1 MRRGQLE
8 NGFEFEINE
17 EALDDMELLDDMA
30 EAEGGNPFSLS
41 KVMLKV
47 LGKEQRDR
55 LYDHLRTESGR
66 VPIEAAT
73 TALADIMN
81 AAGEEGKN

>member
-1 MRRGQLE
+1 MRTGTLE
-8 NGFEFEINE
+8 NGFNFAIDE
-17 EALDDMELLDDMA
+17 EAMDDMELLDAMA
-30 EAEGGNPFSLS
+30 EAEEGDALKAS

-55 LYDHLRTESGR
+55 LYEHLRNESGR
-66 VPIEAAT
+66 VPVEAAM
-73 TALADIMN
+73 TALADILN